1 MRRMRPFVEEENFAI
16 FLDNHAATL
25 SAAFPPDPAIGVR
38 FDRNSAFHYLDAGR
52 YLMAQLLL
60 HVLRLL
66 T

>member
-1 MRRMRPFVEEENFAI
+1 MEGSLAVY
-16 FLDNHAATL
+16 LDNFEATRD
-25 SAAFPPDPAIGVR
+25 AAFPSGDPAIGAR

-66 T
+66 VAA